1 MFKRLLQSLVKIYIL
16 AFRGL
21 VLDTFQKL
29 SRTTD
34 SEQIPLKCMQLE
46 TVWERG
52 MLTCRQI
59 SFLFEFPDTSSI
71 SHAMLAYVVCYIAR
85 VAVLSSSVHLSS
97 FTHLSEK
104 RQQRLL
110 YGLYF
115 DFLQNIEFSHCGTG
129 NDPQDLRKIHLAQ
142 SLSHHSSLAVFPFHG
157 HQPPL
162 NNKHSHNH
170 CSYHS
175 PKIALV
181 KPKGCRLEARGE
193 NTE

>member
-85 VAVLSSSVHLSS
+85 EVVLSLAFTCPLSLTCLRSGSSVFSMDFTLISCKISS
-97 FTHLSEK
+97 SAIAEPETILK
-104 RQQRLL
+104 I
-110 YGLYF
+110 YGKS
-115 DFLQNIEFSHCGTG
+115 I
-129 NDPQDLRKIHLAQ
+129 
-142 SLSHHSSLAVFPFHG
+142 
-157 HQPPL
+157 
-162 NNKHSHNH
+162 
-170 CSYHS
+170 
-175 PKIALV
+175 
-181 KPKGCRLEARGE
+181 
-193 NTE
+193 